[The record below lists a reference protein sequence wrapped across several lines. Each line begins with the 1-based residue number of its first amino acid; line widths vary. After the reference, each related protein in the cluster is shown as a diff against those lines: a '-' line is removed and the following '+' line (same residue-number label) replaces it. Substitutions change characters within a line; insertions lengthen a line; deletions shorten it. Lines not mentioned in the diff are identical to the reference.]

1 MTIDDVLKLSH
12 AGVSDDVITRKI
24 VKSGQ
29 TFDLSTDEIL
39 KLKSAGISDRVIQ
52 AMLGSQPTSEK
63 SAEVTTS
70 HETTSGSVAPIAG
83 ANNLVAATTPAM
95 SGNRPRVY
103 LESASKGSQWNAAR
117 SQSMEMSKDFEKNCP
132 GVRVTIN
139 QSVADYTVLLNHI
152 EHGFV
157 RDNQIQIANKD
168 GDLISKTKRV
178 AA

>member
-70 HETTSGSVAPIAG
+70 HENDLRQRCADRGCKQLGCSYYPRHVGKLQRVMLEYVVEEGRLMECGS
-83 ANNLVAATTPAM
+83 
-95 SGNRPRVY
+95 S
-103 LESASKGSQWNAAR
+103 SR
-117 SQSMEMSKDFEKNCP
+117 S
-132 GVRVTIN
+132 
-139 QSVADYTVLLNHI
+139 
-152 EHGFV
+152 
-157 RDNQIQIANKD
+157 D
-168 GDLISKTKRV
+168 GDGAPSF
-178 AA
+178 